1 MTIDF
6 ERTPMEH
13 YAFMYLSTNFP
24 GSEDNMVFTLV
35 SDSEC
40 VIEYGDNHREI
51 IKFTDGLDTAEI
63 IPYPYPN

>member
-13 YAFMYLSTNFP
+13 YAYMYLKTNFP
-24 GSEDNMVFTLV
+24 GSEEHMIFTLV

-51 IKFTDGLDTAEI
+51 LKFSDELDTAEV
-63 IPYPYPN
+63 IPYPYPD